1 MKDVHNTDIVLS
13 SFFQAMSRFPPSK
26 WRVRYLKDMK
36 SLACEAAEEDGVS
49 MAAYMAVKPSEGE
62 EGTFRFALHGPDAI
76 KLKFAVNKVLPSGL
90 FNNMFVEAEM
100 VVGDHIKLD
109 NNTVCSD
116 WLDVVELVKAQ
127 DVLVVNDNDD
137 DVGAEFLMAM
147 ESNKKDLIETTGKAD
162 NVGICLRWS
171 LGTMGADT
179 RIRLIAQVS
188 LHI

>member
-1 MKDVHNTDIVLS
+1 MYKII
-13 SFFQAMSRFPPSK
+13 FPLLTGHVAIPAQQVEGPVPE
-26 WRVRYLKDMK
+26 RH
-36 SLACEAAEEDGVS
+36 EVS
-49 MAAYMAVKPSEGE
+49 GLRGRGGGRGLHGSYMAVKPSEGE

-90 FNNMFVEAEM
+90 FTNMFVEAEM

-127 DVLVVNDNDD
+127 DVLVINDNDD
-137 DVGAEFLMAM
+137 DVGAEFLMAI
-147 ESNKKDLIETTGKAD
+147 ESNKKDLVETTGKAD

-188 LHI
+188 CLYTIQL